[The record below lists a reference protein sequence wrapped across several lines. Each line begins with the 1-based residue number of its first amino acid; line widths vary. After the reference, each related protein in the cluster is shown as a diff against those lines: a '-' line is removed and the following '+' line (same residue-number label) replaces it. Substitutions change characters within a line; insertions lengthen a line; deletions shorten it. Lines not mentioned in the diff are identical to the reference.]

1 MESTTLILIAA
12 WILTRVGLMHFFKE
26 AGHEGWKAFIPYYSS
41 WIWIKIINKK
51 WWWFLLLFIPVVSL
65 VLTIGMVVELL
76 NSFGKRKQIDHI
88 LGAVVPF
95 IYLPYLAYTEK
106 PKFIGEVDYS
116 KAKKSKPR
124 EWSEA
129 IFFAVIAAT
138 IIRTFFLEAFTIP
151 TSSMEK
157 TLLRGDFL
165 FVNKASYGSRMP
177 MTPLALP
184 FMHHSMPVTG
194 LPAYLDWIELPYL
207 RFPALSE
214 IENNDI
220 VVFNYPMEDYRPV
233 DKREHYIK
241 RCVGIAGDTV
251 RVDSTVLY
259 VNGEKVP
266 MVETAQLSYG
276 FLSGAKPQRFIHN
289 EDLNEDEC
297 DCRQVNQQFVSC
309 LFHLTKAERK
319 LLENQN
325 FVQSDIEM
333 DILEPND
340 VNDLQRNS
348 VYPSEFKGDPKS
360 VGSNNLLPVWTRDF
374 YGPLWI
380 PKEEST
386 IQLTRL
392 NYFKYQK
399 VINIYEK
406 DQQIISLEDAL
417 NNYIALKTMKDT
429 YGGNQGMSFRMK
441 FENNIKLA
449 VEIKRSVLF
458 TELPK
463 DINHWSDFFY
473 MMNQIGNPNNAA
485 AIKSA
490 NKSFDDMIDDFFDE
504 QVDVELEKISAA
516 IEKFNPEW
524 VAGGD
529 INEYAIRSHLKE
541 GNYPCLL
548 NGALVNEYTFQQDY
562 FFMMGDNRH
571 NSFDSRGWGFVPR
584 DHIVGKAVFVWLSL
598 DPDESFSISNIG
610 EKVRFDRMCSFVSK
624 DGLSRSY
631 LIEFSILIAAIYF
644 ANKYWKKKKKQRKE
658 AA

>member
-1 MESTTLILIAA
+1 MESTTIILIAA
-12 WILTRVGLMHFFKE
+12 WIGTRVGLMHFFKE
-26 AGHEGWKAFIPYYSS
+26 AGHSPWKAFIPYYSS
-41 WIWIKIINKK
+41 WIWIKIIDKK

-76 NSFGKRKQIDHI
+76 NSFGKRAQIDHI
-88 LGAVVPF
+88 LGAVFPF
-95 IYLPYLAYTEK
+95 LYLPYIAYKEK
-106 PKFIGEVDYS
+106 PKFIGKIDYD

-129 IFFAVIAAT
+129 LFFAIIAAT

-177 MTPLALP
+177 KTPLALP
-184 FMHHSMPVTG
+184 FMHHTMPVLG

-241 RCVGIAGDTV
+241 RCVGIAGDTL
-251 RVDSTVLY
+251 RVDTGLLY
-259 VNGEKVP
+259 VNNKPVP
-266 MVETAQLSYG
+266 KVETAQLSYG
-276 FLSGAKPQRFIHN
+276 FLANTTPERFIHKQ
-289 EDLNEDEC
+289 DLNEDEC
-297 DCRQVNQQFVSC
+297 VCRPVNQQFVSC
-309 LFHLTKAERK
+309 IFHLTNAERK
-319 LLENQN
+319 LLETRG
-325 FVQSDIEM
+325 FVQSDIETDYINPT
-333 DILEPND
+333 DI
-340 VNDLQRNS
+340 NDLKRNN
-348 VYPSEFKGDPKS
+348 VYPGEFKGDPNN

-380 PKEEST
+380 PKEDAT
-386 IQLTRL
+386 IQLSRL

-399 VINIYEK
+399 VVNVYE
-406 DQQIISLEDAL
+406 QNQTLISLEDAL
-417 NNYIALKTMKDT
+417 NNFITLKTIKDT
-429 YGGNQGMSFRMK
+429 YGNDLGSDRQK
-441 FENNIKLA
+441 FEQNMKIA
-449 VEIKRSVLF
+449 GEVKRSVLF
-458 TELPK
+458 TKLPK
-463 DINHWSDFFY
+463 TINHWSDYFY
-473 MMNQIGNPNNAA
+473 TTNQLGNPNDIGKLKSMNKGFSNALD
-485 AIKSA
+485 
-490 NKSFDDMIDDFFDE
+490 NFFDNQLDE
-504 QVDVELEKISAA
+504 EFEAIITA

-548 NGALVNEYTFQQDY
+548 NNEIIESYTFQQDY

-571 NSFDSRGWGFVPR
+571 NSYDSRGWGFVPR

-598 DPDESFSISNIG
+598 DPDEDLSLANIG
-610 EKVRFDRMCSFVSK
+610 EKIRFDRLCTFVSP

-631 LIEFSILIAAIYF
+631 GIEFGIAIIILYF
-644 ANKYWKKKKKQRKE
+644 GNKYWKKKKKQRKK